1 MIIQSTFSIIA
12 NNKISMTEMIIL
24 FFTVAAK
31 VPPLDVIVAIGSPRV
46 TASSVEVEFVTTRP
60 VIGARC
66 FLRYENRNDYKDC
79 QSKLYFFQLLLHF

>member
-12 NNKISMTEMIIL
+12 NIVSMTEIIIL
-24 FFTVAAK
+24 FYTVAAK
-31 VPPLDVIVAIGSPRV
+31 VPPLDIIVAVGSPRV

-66 FLRYENRNDYKDC
+66 FLRYENRNDYNDC
-79 QSKLYFFQLLLHF
+79 QSKVYFFQLLLYF

>member
-1 MIIQSTFSIIA
+1 
-12 NNKISMTEMIIL
+12 MTEIL
-24 FFTVAAK
+24 FYTVAAE

-79 QSKLYFFQLLLHF
+79 QSTVYFFSCFYNIISECTQVLLEVSPSRD